1 MIEGWSSLEIIEQ
14 KIARLRIIP
23 RLAET
28 VIGGD

>member
-1 MIEGWSSLEIIEQ
+1 MLIESWSSLEIIGQ
-14 KIARLRIIP
+14 KIRLRIIP